1 MIPKFR
7 AWDKKHDEM
16 LEVRGISFD
25 TQHIWA
31 KEMLDDEYDVNFIFL
46 SDVELLQ
53 STGLED
59 KNGTEIYEGDV
70 VKYDPVPNLFFAN
83 SNFEVTRART
93 GEWRIDNHRGGSG
106 LAFCNYKVEI
116 IGNKYE
122 HPHLLEE

>member
-7 AWDKKHDEM
+7 AWDKEDKRM
-16 LEVRGISFD
+16 KEVFNLDFHRYTAVVGFRLSESKSFLGD
-25 TQHIWA
+25 KNLIIT
-31 KEMLDDEYDVNFIFL
+31 
-46 SDVELLQ
+46 Q
-53 STGLED
+53 STGLKD
-59 KNGTEIYEGDV
+59 KNGVEIYEGDV

-122 HPHLLEE
+122 HPHILEE